1 MIMETTMIRSR
12 IVDGAVPIICR
23 VPSYSM
29 SQWLAQIDDQT
40 IRIESS
46 NRVVAYLKARLL
58 FPSAKRIRVVKQ
70 VKKRE
75 RDIFIE

>member
-1 MIMETTMIRSR
+1 MDMTIIQPNLVRE
-12 IVDGAVPIICR
+12 GASIICR
-23 VPSYSM
+23 VPSCTM
-29 SQWLAQIDDQT
+29 SQWLVQIDDQT
-40 IRIESS
+40 IRVESS

>member
-1 MIMETTMIRSR
+1 MIMETTMIRPR

-29 SQWLAQIDDQT
+29 SQWLVQIDDQT

-46 NRVVAYLKARLL
+46 NRVVAHLKARLL